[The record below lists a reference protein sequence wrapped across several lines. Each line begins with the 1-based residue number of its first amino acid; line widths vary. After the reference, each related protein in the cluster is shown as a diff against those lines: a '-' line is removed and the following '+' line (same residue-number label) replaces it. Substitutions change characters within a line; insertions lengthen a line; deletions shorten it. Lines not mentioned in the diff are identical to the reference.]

1 MKKVLLFAIFGF
13 VINSSSVSF
22 SQTTPVYPPVRNEAV
37 QSTEVTS
44 LKPIDA
50 SPATFSSQ
58 EELDKIVPVKIAK
71 IKEMIKAEK
80 NNERIQLL
88 REDLWRF
95 ENAVV
100 LSK

>member
-1 MKKVLLFAIFGF
+1 MKKELLLAIFGF
-13 VINSSSVSF
+13 VICSSSILF
-22 SQTTPVYPPVRNEAV
+22 SQSTPIYPPVRKETTQAV
-37 QSTEVTS
+37 EITS
-44 LKPIDA
+44 LKPTDA

-58 EELDKIVPVKIAK
+58 EELDKTVPMKIAK

-80 NNERIQLL
+80 NDERIKIL